1 MKLSER
7 LEAGA
12 SDLEVYELSFEA
24 RDAIAE
30 IMREAVAALQ
40 KSERED
46 RQPFVGCRCPSCGE
60 EFSASASP
68 VVSSTTQA
76 LIALLIK
83 RDQAGRAKYGTSLDR
98 TDLSHA
104 AWLQHMAEE
113 LLDGAGYALAAIR
126 TEGERDDLYLKL

>member
-24 RDAIAE
+24 RDEIAE
-30 IMREAVAALQ
+30 TMREAVAALQ
-40 KSERED
+40 KSEKED
-46 RQPFVGCRCPSCGE
+46 RKPFVGCRCPNCGE

-76 LIALLIK
+76 LIELLIK
-83 RDQAGRAKYGTSLDR
+83 RDQAGRVKYGTSLDR
-98 TDLSHA
+98 TDLLHTE
-104 AWLQHMAEE
+104 WLQHMAEE

-126 TEGERDDLYLKL
+126 THGEE